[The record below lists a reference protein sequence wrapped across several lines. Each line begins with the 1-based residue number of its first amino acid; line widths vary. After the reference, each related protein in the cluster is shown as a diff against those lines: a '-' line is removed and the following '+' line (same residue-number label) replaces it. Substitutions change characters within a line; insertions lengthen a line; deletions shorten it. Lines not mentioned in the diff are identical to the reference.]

1 MKKQILALGL
11 ILTLSVAVTNC
22 SRNEEEQITNKT
34 DNSLKK
40 DDAPT
45 IRTSNYELSN
55 DKQTLIR
62 WFNKETLTLDMQNDP
77 ELQNVTRISS
87 DAFLDGFLYQIVLP
101 NHLKEIGG
109 GAFAKNR
116 LISINIPNSVTS
128 IGGSAF
134 YNNYLTSVNI
144 PSSVTSIGGGAFC
157 NNKLTS
163 VTISKGVTSIG
174 NEAFYNNQLTSVTI
188 PNSVTS
194 IGERAFSF
202 NQLTSVTIPNS
213 VTSIGDYA
221 FRNSIYNH
229 RTTKTN
235 QKYPSVNL

>member
-22 SRNEEEQITNKT
+22 SREDAEQITNKT
-34 DNSLKK
+34 DNSFK
-40 DDAPT
+40 
-45 IRTSNYELSN
+45 YELSN

-62 WFNKETLTLDMQNDP
+62 WINIETRTLDMQNDP
-77 ELQNVTRISS
+77 ELKNVKRIGS
-87 DAFLDGFLYQIVLP
+87 DAFLDRRIYHIVLP
-101 NHLKEIGG
+101 NHLKEIGK
-109 GAFAKNR
+109 GAFYHNH
-116 LISINIPNSVTS
+116 
-128 IGGSAF
+128 
-134 YNNYLTSVNI
+134 LTSVNI
-144 PSSVTSIGGGAFC
+144 PSSVTSIGDLAFA
-157 NNKLTS
+157 NGKLTS

-174 NEAFYNNQLTSVTI
+174 DYAFRDNQLTSVTI

-194 IGERAFSF
+194 IGKVAFAY

-213 VTSIGDYA
+213 VTSIGGEA
-221 FRNSIYNH
+221 FSYCIYNH